1 MKNFLRLIC
10 ILCALLSLNA
20 CAPSQRALLP
30 QLALLSPA
38 SLGRTVYAQ
47 QQLQAE
53 FNGQS
58 WQMQGALEV
67 TPQSLRMVGLTPFG
81 QRLITLL
88 WDGQKLQEE
97 RDAHLPQS
105 VQGER
110 ILSDVQLMYWPL
122 PALRAV
128 LPPGWH
134 VEQTGGVRRLFD
146 AERALINIECT
157 TADPWQGRCVFEHQ
171 IDGYRLT
178 LDSQLETP

>member
-1 MKNFLRLIC
+1 MKIMPRFTLTL
-10 ILCALLSLNA
+10 LVLLSLGA
-20 CAPSQRALLP
+20 CAPQPLLP
-30 QLALLSPA
+30 QVPLLSPS

-47 QQLQAE
+47 QQLEAE

-97 RDAHLPQS
+97 RAAQLPQT

-110 ILSDVQLMYWPL
+110 ILSDLQLMYWPL
-122 PALRAV
+122 PALREV
-128 LPPGWH
+128 LPSVWR
-134 VEQTGGVRRLFD
+134 VEQEDGLRRVFD
-146 AERALINIECT
+146 AEREIIKIRCAT
-157 TADPWQGRCVFEHQ
+157 PDPWQGRCVFEHQ
-171 IDGYRLT
+171 VYGYRLT
-178 LDSQLETP
+178 LDSQLDAP